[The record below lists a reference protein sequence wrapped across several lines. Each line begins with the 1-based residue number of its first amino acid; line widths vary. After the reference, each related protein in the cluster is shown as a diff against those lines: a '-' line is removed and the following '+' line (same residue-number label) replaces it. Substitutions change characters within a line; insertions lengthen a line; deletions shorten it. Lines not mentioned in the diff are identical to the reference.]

1 MAILNDRRGRV
12 ICGLH
17 RINLISIRKLSD
29 LMNRLLFVANDLFAS
44 DFSVTIRMTATILRT
59 GKNAVSLNCF
69 QWSSV
74 RRAAIH
80 CSTKDMDAIAVSWAV
95 DGRWMASIGMTAIV
109 DDSLDSKDSIST
121 W

>member
-17 RINLISIRKLSD
+17 QTKLISIRKLSN
-29 LMNRLLFVANDLFAS
+29 LMNLLLFVANDFFAS

-80 CSTKDMDAIAVSWAV
+80 CCTKDMDAIAVSWAE
-95 DGRWMASIGMTAIV
+95 DERWMASIGMTAIF
-109 DDSLDSKDSIST
+109 DDSLYSNDSIST
-121 W
+121 F